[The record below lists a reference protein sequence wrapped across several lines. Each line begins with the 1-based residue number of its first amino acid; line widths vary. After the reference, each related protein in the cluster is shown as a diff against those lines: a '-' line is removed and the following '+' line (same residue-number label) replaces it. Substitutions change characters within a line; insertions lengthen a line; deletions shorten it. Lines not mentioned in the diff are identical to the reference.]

1 MVKTK
6 KVNLNKLIED
16 KTRKRQQVFTNTE
29 IKIHFNGH
37 SIVNAI
43 CRQVKKESTKYII
56 GCAAWLTN
64 TKILDTL
71 ASYVDGVCIICTKDK
86 ITRAK
91 TNQMKYKKLKKLPTA
106 KSSIQVIGCG
116 SGYNKSLLH
125 HKFLVGLDESKKPLW
140 VANGSFNFTK
150 SAVNHLENCM
160 IIENEDVAKL
170 FKAEFMR
177 LFPISRPLKIS

>member
-1 MVKTK
+1 MGKTK

-16 KTRKRQQVFTNTE
+16 KSRKRQQVFTGTT
-29 IKIHFNGH
+29 IKVHFNGN

-43 CRQVKKESTKYII
+43 CRQIKKESTHYII
-56 GCAAWLTN
+56 GCAAWLSN
-64 TKILDTL
+64 SKILDTL
-71 ASYVDGVCIICTKDK
+71 ASNVKGVCIIVTRDK
-86 ITRAK
+86 LTRSK
-91 TNQMKYKKLKKLPTA
+91 TNQMKYKKLKMLPGA
-106 KSSIQVIGCG
+106 KSPIQTIGCG

-140 VANGSFNFTK
+140 LANGSFNFTK
-150 SAVNHLENCM
+150 SAVNHLENTM

-177 LFPISRPLKIS
+177 LFPISRPLKIK

>member
-1 MVKTK
+1 M
-6 KVNLNKLIED
+6 
-16 KTRKRQQVFTNTE
+16 

-43 CRQVKKESTKYII
+43 CRQIKKESTHYII

-64 TKILDTL
+64 TKILDTM
-71 ASYVDGVCIICTKDK
+71 AANAEGVCLIVTRDK

-91 TNQMKYKKLKKLPTA
+91 TNQMKYKKLKKLNDA
-106 KSSIQVIGCG
+106 KSPIQVIGVG

-160 IIENEDVAKL
+160 IIENEEVAKL

-177 LFPISRPLKIS
+177 LFPISRPLRLK

>member
-1 MVKTK
+1 MGKTK

-16 KTRKRQQVFTNTE
+16 KTRKRQQVFKNTE

-43 CRQVKKESTKYII
+43 CRQIKKESTKYVI

-64 TKILDTL
+64 TRILDTM
-71 ASYVDGVCIICTKDK
+71 ASNADGVCIICTKDK
-86 ITRAK
+86 ITRAA
-91 TNQMKYKKLKKLPTA
+91 TTQAKYKKLKKLSDA
-106 KSSIQVIGCG
+106 KSAIQVIGCG
-116 SGYNKSLLH
+116 SGYNKSLVH
-125 HKFLVGLDESKKPLW
+125 HKFLVGLDERKKAMW

-160 IIENEDVAKL
+160 IIENDEVAKL
-170 FKAEFMR
+170 FKSEFMR
-177 LFPISRPLKIS
+177 LFPISRPLKLK

>member
-1 MVKTK
+1 MGKAK

-16 KTRKRQQVFTNTE
+16 KSRKRQQVFKNTE

-43 CRQVKKESTKYII
+43 CRQIKKESTHYII
-56 GCAAWLTN
+56 GCCAWITN
-64 TKILDTL
+64 DKILSTM
-71 ASYVDGVCIICTKDK
+71 AANAKGVCLIVTRDK

-91 TNQMKYKKLKKLPTA
+91 TNQMKYKKLKKLNDA
-106 KSSIQVIGCG
+106 KSPIQVIGVG

-160 IIENEDVAKL
+160 IIENEEVAKL
-170 FKAEFMR
+170 FKSEFMR
-177 LFPISRPLKIS
+177 LFPISRPLRLK

>member
-1 MVKTK
+1 MGKTK

-16 KTRKRQQVFTNTE
+16 KSRKRQQCFKNTE
-29 IKIHFNGH
+29 IRIHFNGH

-43 CRQVKKESTKYII
+43 CRQIKKESTHYII
-56 GCAAWLTN
+56 GCAAWLSN
-64 TKILDTL
+64 VRILDTL
-71 ASYVDGVCIICTKDK
+71 ASNVKGVCLIVTRDK

-91 TNQMKYKKLKKLPTA
+91 TNQMKYKKLKKLPDA
-106 KSSIQVIGCG
+106 KSPIQVIGCG

-125 HKFLVGLDESKKPLW
+125 HKFLVGLDESKKPIW

-160 IIENEDVAKL
+160 IIQNEDVANL

-177 LFPISRPLKIS
+177 LFPISRPLKIK

>member
-1 MVKTK
+1 MGKAK

-16 KTRKRQQVFTNTE
+16 KSRKRQQVFKNTE

-43 CRQVKKESTKYII
+43 CRQIKKESTHYII

-64 TKILDTL
+64 TKILDTM
-71 ASYVDGVCIICTKDK
+71 AANAEGVCLIVTRDK

-91 TNQMKYKKLKKLPTA
+91 TNQMKYKKLKKLNDA
-106 KSSIQVIGCG
+106 KSPIQVIGVG

-160 IIENEDVAKL
+160 IIENEEVAKL

-177 LFPISRPLKIS
+177 LFPISRPLRLK

>member
-1 MVKTK
+1 MGKTK

-16 KTRKRQQVFTNTE
+16 KSRKRQQVFKNTE

-43 CRQVKKESTKYII
+43 CRQIKKESTHYII
-56 GCAAWLTN
+56 GCCAWITN
-64 TKILDTL
+64 DKILNTMAGNVEGTCL
-71 ASYVDGVCIICTKDK
+71 IVTKDK

-91 TNQMKYKKLKKLPTA
+91 TNQLKYKRLKKLPDA
-106 KSSIQVIGCG
+106 KSPIQVIGVG

-125 HKFLVGLDESKKPLW
+125 HKFLVGLDEHKKPLW

-177 LFPISRPLKIS
+177 LFPISRPLKIK

>member
-16 KTRKRQQVFTNTE
+16 SSRKRQQVFKNTE

-43 CRQVKKESTKYII
+43 CRQIKKDITHYII

-71 ASYVDGVCIICTKDK
+71 AGNVEGVCIICTKDK

-91 TNQMKYKKLKKLPTA
+91 TNQSKYKRLKKLPDA
-106 KSSIQVIGCG
+106 KSPIQVIGVG

-125 HKFLVGLDESKKPLW
+125 HKFLVGLDEHKKPLW

-177 LFPISRPLKIS
+177 LFPISRPLKIK

>member
-1 MVKTK
+1 MGKTK

-16 KTRKRQQVFTNTE
+16 KTRKRQQVFTGTT
-29 IKIHFNGH
+29 IKVHFNGN

-43 CRQVKKESTKYII
+43 CRQIKKESTHYII
-56 GCAAWLTN
+56 GCCAWVTN

-71 ASYVDGVCIICTKDK
+71 ASNVKGVCLIVTKDK

-91 TNQMKYKKLKKLPTA
+91 TNQIKYKKLKKLPDA
-106 KSSIQVIGCG
+106 KSPIQTIGVG

-125 HKFLVGLDESKKPLW
+125 HKFLVGLDEHKKPTF
-140 VANGSFNFTK
+140 VINGSFNFTK
-150 SAVNHLENCM
+150 SAVNHLENTM
-160 IIENEDVAKL
+160 IIENEEVAKL

-177 LFPISRPLKIS
+177 LFPISRPLKLK

>member
-16 KTRKRQQVFTNTE
+16 KTRKRQQVFKNTE

-43 CRQVKKESTKYII
+43 CRQIKKESTHYII
-56 GCAAWLTN
+56 GCAAWLSN
-64 TKILDTL
+64 VRKLDTL
-71 ASYVDGVCIICTKDK
+71 ACNAEGVCIIVTRDKLTRSKTK
-86 ITRAK
+86 
-91 TNQMKYKKLKKLPTA
+91 QMKYKKLKMLPGAT
-106 KSSIQVIGCG
+106 SPIQTIGCG
-116 SGYNKSLLH
+116 SGFNKSLLH

-160 IIENEDVAKL
+160 IIENEDVANL
-170 FKAEFMR
+170 YRAEFMR
-177 LFPISRPLKIS
+177 LFPISRPLKLK